1 MPYLSCGGCRLT
13 VYTAAAYTT
22 TDDCP
27 RCGAPL
33 RRTPARLFG
42 LPGREAGQPAR
53 RTFEL
58 RRTFAANADAP
69 PAARRAVAGLGDD
82 VADEVLEDARLI
94 VTELVTNSVLHG
106 PPEPIELHLLVED
119 GVLRIEVTDAG
130 PGFDPPA
137 AGPSVP
143 SSGGCGLLVVDAL
156 TERWGIHGGARSM
169 TWAEVNARPAAHPAS
184 ASVFA

>member
-42 LPGREAGQPAR
+42 LPGRDAGPPAQ

-69 PAARRAVAGLGDD
+69 PAARLAVAGVGDE
-82 VADEVLEDARLI
+82 VADEALEAARLI

-106 PPEPIELHLLVED
+106 PPEPIQLRLLVED
-119 GVLRIEVTDAG
+119 DVLRIEVTDTG

-137 AGPSVP
+137 AGPAFT
-143 SSGGCGLLVVDAL
+143 SSGGCGLQVVDSLA
-156 TERWGIHGGARSM
+156 ERWGIDGGGRTTA
-169 TWAEVNARPAAHPAS
+169 WAEVNARPAAHPTS
-184 ASVFA
+184 AAVFA